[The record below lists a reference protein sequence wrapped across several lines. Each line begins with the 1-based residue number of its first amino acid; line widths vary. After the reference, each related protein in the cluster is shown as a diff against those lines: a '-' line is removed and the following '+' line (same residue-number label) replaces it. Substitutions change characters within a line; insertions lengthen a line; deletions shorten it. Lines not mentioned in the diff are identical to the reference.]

1 MGTGIHSLT
10 SSSLDAR
17 RAKMKPQIL
26 TSIRLP
32 VYFSFEHFDSLIHNA
47 CMVKMLDNAIYV
59 LFVNTGRAS
68 INLQTIKTSRE
79 SEDQVS
85 SQK

>member
-1 MGTGIHSLT
+1 
-10 SSSLDAR
+10 
-17 RAKMKPQIL
+17 
-26 TSIRLP
+26 
-32 VYFSFEHFDSLIHNA
+32 
-47 CMVKMLDNAIYV
+47 MVKMLDNAIDV

-79 SEDQVS
+79 SEDQVT